1 MFPVASVFRV
11 DWAAEFNRLR
21 PFLEGRGGVIQ
32 INFTSE
38 DAAPSKFN
46 YILKEDFGAPDNGN
60 YLSLRVDDAWSTTYT
75 VDDQIDAFARK
86 LAEGGVVV
94 DFPEVTPYSGKVLS
108 ENSAGGDLTI
118 SVTGLTI
125 VNGFDQSP
133 YARGK
138 RIEAVC
144 DGVRHFVNGGG
155 HFMVVVNDMTQDEQ
169 ARFWKQF
176 WYGGLERAGEQ
187 RLLLVYF
194 VGPKCGNRPHAD
206 APPPNLCLTLP
217 TAIEGDEFREN
228 CVYDDILDLF
238 EKAGYMPDQV
248 AVAADGIISSHGH
261 SVLAVQEGLAKLFLR
276 LQAKSNRAQT

>member
-1 MFPVASVFRV
+1 MLPVASAFRV
-11 DWAAEFNRLR
+11 DWEAEFDRLR

-46 YILKEDFGAPDNGN
+46 HILKEDFGASDNRN

-94 DFPEVTPYSGKVLS
+94 DFSGITPYSGNVLS

-133 YARGK
+133 YVRGK

-144 DGVRHFVNGGG
+144 DGVRRFVSGGG
-155 HFMVVVNDMTQDEQ
+155 HFMVVVNDMTQGEQ

-176 WYGGLERAGEQ
+176 WYAGLERAGE
-187 RLLLVYF
+187 RSLLLIYF

-206 APPPNLCLTLP
+206 APPPSLRLTLP
-217 TAIEGDEFREN
+217 TAIEGDEVREN

-238 EKAGYMPDQV
+238 KEAGYMPEEV
-248 AVAADGIISSHGH
+248 AVAAEGIISSHGH

-276 LQAKSNRAQT
+276 LQTKPNRREA